1 MLDRIKS
8 FGIDNGYFTFDRVTE
23 VSDKTCFCNELKIID
38 FDKTNDKITEEANQN
53 KRSSCDGLNLENSID
68 FIEFKS
74 FKKVKIKF
82 NDKEDLNKK
91 EKRFITKI
99 KTSLPDKIE
108 SSIWVFEYILGHK
121 NFLATKKEKEEYRNT
136 TKNYYLVVDV
146 DLTKNSKETLVAKLN
161 GLTLPSSLYD
171 NLIIEVK
178 SVLDDVDKYIKISK
192 PKLIS
197 CEKLE
202 TDLTHPSKV
211 TIPDKPFY

>member
-8 FGIDNGYFTFDRVTE
+8 FGIDNGYFTFNRVTE
-23 VSDKTCFCNELKIID
+23 VSDKTCFCNELKIIG
-38 FDKTNDKITEEANQN
+38 FDKTNEKIIKEANQN

-74 FKKVKIKF
+74 FKNVKIKF

-91 EKRFITKI
+91 EKRFITKTKI
-99 KTSLPDKIE
+99 SLYDKIE

-197 CEKLE
+197 CEDLE

-211 TIPDKPFY
+211 TIPDKLFD

>member
-23 VSDKTCFCNELKIID
+23 VSDKTCFCDELKIIN
-38 FDKTNDKITEEANQN
+38 FDKTNEKIIKEANQN

-74 FKKVKIKF
+74 FKNVKIKF

-91 EKRFITKI
+91 EKRFITKTKI
-99 KTSLPDKIE
+99 SLHDKIE

-121 NFLATKKEKEEYRNT
+121 NFLSTRKEKEEYRNT

-161 GLTLPSSLYD
+161 GLTLPSSLYN

-197 CEKLE
+197 CEELE
-202 TDLTHPSKV
+202 KYLR
-211 TIPDKPFY
+211 Y